1 MSPSSELFTREH
13 GQACPGVNSSHLGEV
28 VRAVPDPELAGVGIG
43 DLGLVHDV
51 RVDEATGAVEVDL
64 VPTFLGCPAL
74 GVIERDVRAAALG
87 VDGATSVAVRFLT
100 APAWTPARIS
110 ARGRAQLAEL
120 GIAVDTGRTRL
131 VSVTCPVCGATRLR
145 PVSEAGPTAC
155 RSVAWCD
162 SCRNPVE
169 VVRR

>member
-1 MSPSSELFTREH
+1 MV
-13 GQACPGVNSSHLGEV
+13 AA

-43 DLGLVHDV
+43 DLGLVHEV
-51 RVDEATGAVEVDL
+51 RVDDETGSVDVDL

-74 GVIERDVRAAALG
+74 GVIERDVREA
-87 VDGATSVAVRFLT
+87 VGAVPGTGPVAVRFVT
-100 APAWTPARIS
+100 TPAWTPARITDQ
-110 ARGRAQLAEL
+110 GRTQLAEL

-131 VSVTCPVCGATRLR
+131 VSVTCPVCGAARLR
-145 PVSEAGPTAC
+145 PVSEVGPTAC

-162 SCRNPVE
+162 ACRNPVE